1 MSKFFCTLLL
11 FGVSLAFAQTPA
23 IDSLKLRL
31 RKEKAADTLRVIDLN
46 ELSWQYLDYSSDS
59 ADRYIRE
66 ALRLSEQLGYMNGII
81 EAKNV
86 QGILYRYANESE
98 KAIALYEEIIRLRNQ
113 QGRLDK
119 LTGAYSNLGS
129 VYFEKGDHARALN
142 YYLKSYDNAVK
153 YHQTDNQLVLLNNI
167 GAAYKEAGLN
177 DLAIETFKKGLEL
190 NKTIKDQYQ
199 AGQLYLN
206 LATVY
211 DQRGLYREST
221 KYYRYAYDIFKKT
234 ENVRMLS
241 TVLYN
246 LSISLRQLKDYKGTE
261 KVLHEMDEVAALL
274 KEGEYDAALAQTRAN
289 YYHTTNRYAE
299 ALKEIERSLALTDSS
314 VELNN
319 YGVRLLAKS
328 DICRSLRDYNK
339 AMFFCDQGI
348 AIVTRTGDATSL
360 ARGYHT
366 KSEIYQAMGD
376 FKASLLTYQRAG
388 NIMDSINS
396 EAFDTKMATLNSLN
410 DLDKKE
416 SELQLSIHERET
428 IEAKHK
434 QQTAVLIGSI
444 VVGILVLILLF
455 FSARAYRMKKKANE
469 LLNSQ
474 KLEIEHKNSALQE
487 RQVEIEHQ
495 KALVEEKQ
503 KEILDSI
510 HYAQRIQ
517 KTLLANHSL
526 LNLHLPDNFILYK
539 PKDIV
544 SGDFYWATETDKC
557 FYLAVCDSTGH
568 GVPGAFM
575 SLLNISFLNEAIN
588 EKNIAEPHAVLNHV
602 RRKLIDSV
610 SQAGAQDGMDGI
622 LLCFDKQNGT
632 VSYAAAYNKPLLIRG
647 QEVIEYPADKMPVGK
662 GESNDSFTLQTITPQ
677 KGDLLYLYSDGY
689 ADQFGGP
696 KGKKFKYKALH
707 ELLLAN
713 TALPLH
719 EQSNRLNTAF
729 ETWRDGLEQVDDVVV
744 VGIRL

>member
-1 MSKFFCTLLL
+1 MSKFLCTLLL
-11 FGVSLAFAQTPA
+11 FGVSFAFAQTPV

-31 RKEKAADTLRVIDLN
+31 RQEKAADTLRVIDLN

-66 ALRLSEQLGYMNGII
+66 ALHLSEQLGYMNGII

-86 QGILYRYANESE
+86 QGILYRYANEPE
-98 KAIALYEEIIRLRNQ
+98 KAIALYEEIIPLRQ
-113 QGRLDK
+113 AQGRPDK

-129 VYFEKGDHARALN
+129 VYFETGDHTRALN
-142 YYLKSYDNAVK
+142 YYLKAYENARTYK
-153 YHQTDNQLVLLNNI
+153 QTENQLIMLNNI
-167 GAAYKEAGLN
+167 GSAYKEAGLN

-190 NKTIKDQYQ
+190 NKNLKDQYQ
-199 AGQLYLN
+199 GAQLYLN

-211 DQRGLYREST
+211 NQRGLYHEST
-221 KYYRYAYDIFKKT
+221 KYYRYAYEIFKKT
-234 ENVRMLS
+234 ENVRMLGI
-241 TVLYN
+241 VLYN
-246 LSISLRQLKDYKGTE
+246 LSISLRQIKDFKGTE
-261 KVLHEMDEVAALL
+261 KVLHEMDEVSASL
-274 KEGEYDAALAQTRAN
+274 KENEFDAGLAQTRAN
-289 YYHTTNRYAE
+289 YYSEINRNTE
-299 ALKEIERSLALTDSS
+299 ALKEIDRSLALTDSS
-314 VELNN
+314 IELNN
-319 YGVRLLAKS
+319 YGVRLLAKA
-328 DICRSLRDYNK
+328 DICRSLHDYSK
-339 AMFFCDQGI
+339 AMLYCDQGI
-348 AIVTRTGDATSL
+348 AVVKRTGDATSQ

-366 KSEIYQAMGD
+366 KSEIYQDLGD
-376 FKASLLTYQRAG
+376 FKASLLYYQKAG
-388 NIMDSINS
+388 NILDSINS

-416 SELQLSIHERET
+416 SELQLSIHERES

-444 VVGILVLILLF
+444 VVGILVLILLI
-455 FSARAYRMKKKANE
+455 FSARAYRVKKKDNE

-474 KLEIEHKNSALQE
+474 KLEIEH
-487 RQVEIEHQ
+487 Q
-495 KALVEEKQ
+495 KSLVEEKQ

-517 KTLLANHSL
+517 KTLLANHALIS
-526 LNLHLPDNFILYK
+526 LHLPENFILFK

-544 SGDFYWATETDKC
+544 SGDFYWATETERC

-588 EKNIAEPHAVLNHV
+588 EKNIVAPHAVLNHV
-602 RRKLIDSV
+602 RHKLIDSV

-622 LLCFDKQNGT
+622 LLCFDKLDGSI
-632 VSYAAAYNKPLLIRG
+632 SYAAAHNRPLLVRG
-647 QEVIEYPADKMPVGK
+647 HEIIEYPADKMPVGK
-662 GESNDSFTLQTITPQ
+662 GESNDSFTLHTITPL

-696 KGKKFKYKALH
+696 KGKKFKYKPLQD
-707 ELLLAN
+707 ELLAN
-713 TALPLH
+713 AQLPMH
-719 EQSNRLNTAF
+719 EQANRLNAAF
-729 ETWRDGLEQVDDVVV
+729 EAWRGNLEQVDDVVV